1 MAPMAPTPR
10 ERDTDLMPTV
20 DAGGRHPWMFLTS
33 HAHVL
38 LAVAADQDARVEDIA
53 EQVGITT
60 RQALTILRDLEE
72 GGYLQRTRTGRRT
85 HYTLS
90 PARPFRHPSIAH
102 HTVSELLAIFSDE
115 SPHP

>member
-1 MAPMAPTPR
+1 MASTPR
-10 ERDTDLMPTV
+10 VQDTDLVPAV
-20 DAGGRHPWMFLTS
+20 EGDGPRAWRFLTS

-38 LAVAADQDARVEDIA
+38 LAVAADADARVEDIA
-53 EQVGITT
+53 ERVGITT

-90 PARPFRHPSIAH
+90 PSRPFRHPLIAH
-102 HTVSELLAIFSDE
+102 HTVSELLAVFSDE
-115 SPHP
+115 SPQP

>member
-1 MAPMAPTPR
+1 MAPTPPAQHTPPVTTV
-10 ERDTDLMPTV
+10 ER
-20 DAGGRHPWMFLTS
+20 GGPRPWRFLTN

-38 LAVAADQDARVEDIA
+38 LAIAADPDARVEDIA

-72 GGYLQRTRTGRRT
+72 DGYLQRTRTGRRT

-102 HTVSELLAIFSDE
+102 HKVAELLAIFSDE

>member
-1 MAPMAPTPR
+1 MTAVPPAQ
-10 ERDTDLMPTV
+10 DTGRVPTV
-20 DAGGRHPWMFLTS
+20 ERGGSRPWRFLTG

-38 LAVAADQDARVEDIA
+38 LAVSADPDARVGDIA
-53 EQVGITT
+53 EQAGITT

-72 GGYLQRTRTGRRT
+72 DGYLQRTRTGRRT

-102 HTVSELLAIFSDE
+102 HTVAELLAIFSDE